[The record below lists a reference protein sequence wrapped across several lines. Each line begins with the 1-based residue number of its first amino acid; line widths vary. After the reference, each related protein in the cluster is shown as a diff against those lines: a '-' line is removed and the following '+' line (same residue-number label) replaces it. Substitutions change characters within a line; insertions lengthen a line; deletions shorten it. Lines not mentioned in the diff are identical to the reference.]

1 MYAQGFACGS
11 IHGDKTQIDREKSL
25 NDFKNGKISILVATD
40 VASRG
45 LDIPNV
51 QYVIIYDMPQNI
63 DQYVHRI
70 GRTGRIGNKGTAIV
84 FIDDVNKPV
93 INELKK
99 LLAESNQMI
108 PDWLDNTLRSPLKDA
123 SSLSNT
129 FTSRFNNPKPSD

>member
-1 MYAQGFACGS
+1 M
-11 IHGDKTQIDREKSL
+11 
-25 NDFKNGKISILVATD
+25 
-40 VASRG
+40 ASRG

-108 PDWLDNTLRSPLKDA
+108 PEWLDNTLRSPLKDA